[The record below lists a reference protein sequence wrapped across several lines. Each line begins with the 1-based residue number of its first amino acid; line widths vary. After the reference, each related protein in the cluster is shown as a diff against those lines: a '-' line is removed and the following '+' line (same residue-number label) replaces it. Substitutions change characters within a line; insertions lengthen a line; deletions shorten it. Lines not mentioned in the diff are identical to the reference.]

1 MVGIPVVTQSP
12 KHLLPY
18 FVVGSLL
25 LSIVWG
31 ASYWAVT
38 SEETQRYDQAE
49 LDAERAALRAAEY
62 VTLTLQY
69 ADSYLKT
76 AREFYHKD
84 GLSAVTEHL
93 ENVPLL
99 RSIVSHIT
107 IVDAQGMP
115 LLVSGHEIKPGT
127 TAKNRDYF
135 KFHQSGLADT
145 AYLSL
150 PREGQ
155 NSGKVLTRLARRINS
170 SDGTFE
176 GVIFSAIDTTRFH
189 DYFDALNLGPQGVAA
204 VIGMDKKVR
213 IYAGGSDE
221 GHGYADDDLNFDD
234 SMLWQEIVNNPVGLY
249 EAIEPLDDV
258 RRLSAYRR
266 LTSYPLAVVAGISL
280 EHISSGAVAY
290 QSTVYLTAGA
300 VSVLLVVLLVLM
312 FRDTRTAQELDRAQ
326 SGLQDEVA
334 ARTADLSIEIDERR
348 LVERALKDSEVRLR
362 GFAEASSDWF
372 WEMDEHCRFS
382 YFSNRFTE
390 VTGVPE
396 EALLGKTREETG
408 IPDVDPKL
416 WKQQLEDLASHR
428 SFRNFEHPR
437 EMPDGRTVH
446 LSISGRA
453 QFDEDGRFTGYLG
466 TGSDVTQKKTAEN
479 MIRSAN
485 QELERRVEERTQELR
500 QLNEQLREEDDKL
513 REILENSPVGIAIV
527 SHNADRSRL
536 AGDRLF
542 VNSAM
547 VRMFGAAD
555 HESFRTSQIDKSWVD
570 ESDWNAVDKIF
581 DAGKDLV
588 NFEIPRRRMDGSTW
602 WVSMNSRPIR
612 FNDQDCNIV
621 WHFDITERVEAEEQ
635 LRQAQKMEA
644 VGQLTGGVAHDFNN
658 LLAVVMGNADLLAP
672 ESDADA
678 SRIAAIIRAARRG
691 SDLTQ
696 RLLAFSRKQ
705 TLRPQAV
712 DLDALIGGMKEMLG
726 RTLGETIDIQTSFE
740 SGLWQA
746 NVDPSQLENAIL
758 NLTINARDAMPRGG
772 RLVIEANNASL
783 DEAYTQNN
791 PDVVPGKY
799 VMVAVSD
806 TGSGMTPDVVEHA
819 FEPFFTTKEVGEGSG
834 LGLSMIY
841 GFLKQSEG
849 HATIY
854 SELGHGTTI
863 RLYLPLVEGEAE
875 QAQDETI
882 TDTPG
887 ATGETILVV
896 EDDADVRELAVDV
909 LRHLKYEVMEAPDAK
924 TALSLLAKQ
933 SVSPHLMLSDVV
945 LPGGLSGPD
954 LAEKVK
960 RDFPNMKV
968 LFMSGYANRA
978 AQSSNLTEN
987 GAQLIDKPFRI
998 PELASKVREVLEG

>member
-1 MVGIPVVTQSP
+1 MVTQSP

-18 FVVGSLL
+18 LVVGSLL

-38 SEETQRYDQAE
+38 SEETQRYGQAE

-62 VTLTLQY
+62 VTVTLQY

-76 AREFYHKD
+76 ARALYQKN
-84 GLSAVTEHL
+84 GVSAVTEHL
-93 ENVPLL
+93 ESVPLL

-107 IVDAQGMP
+107 IINAQGTP

-127 TAKNRDYF
+127 TAKDRGYF
-135 KFHQSGLADT
+135 KFHESGLTDSV
-145 AYLSL
+145 YVSL
-150 PREGQ
+150 PKKGR
-155 NSGKVLTRLARRINS
+155 NSGKILTRLVRRLNA
-170 SDGTFE
+170 SDGAFG
-176 GVIFSAIDTTRFH
+176 GVIFSAIDTAQFH
-189 DYFDALNLGPQGVAA
+189 DYFQSLNLGPLSVAT
-204 VIGMDKKVR
+204 VVGMDKKVR
-213 IYAGGSDE
+213 VHARGSDQNHDYSYGE
-221 GHGYADDDLNFDD
+221 LDYDN
-234 SMLWQEIVNNPVGLY
+234 SMLWQKISNNPVGLY
-249 EAIEPLDDV
+249 EATEPLDDV

-300 VSVLLVVLLVLM
+300 VSVLLVILLVLM
-312 FRDTRTAQELDRAQ
+312 FRDTRTARELDRAQ

-362 GFAEASSDWF
+362 EFAEASSDWF

-408 IPDVDPKL
+408 IPDVDIKL
-416 WKQQLEDLASHR
+416 WEQQLDDLASHR

-500 QLNEQLREEDDKL
+500 RLNEQLREEDDKL

-581 DAGKDLV
+581 GAGKDLV
-588 NFEIPRRRMDGSTW
+588 NFEIQRRRMDGGTW

-678 SRIAAIIRAARRG
+678 SRIAAIIRATRRG

-712 DLDALIGGMKEMLG
+712 DLDALIGGMKEMLA
-726 RTLGETIDIQTSFE
+726 RTLGETIDIQTSFAA
-740 SGLWQA
+740 GLWQA

-758 NLTINARDAMPRGG
+758 NLTINARDAMPQGG
-772 RLVIEANNASL
+772 RLVIEASNASL
-783 DEAYTQNN
+783 DETYTQNN

-806 TGSGMTPDVVEHA
+806 TGSGMTPDIVEHA

-854 SELGHGTTI
+854 SEPGHGTTI

-896 EDDADVRELAVDV
+896 EDDVDVRELAVDV

-960 RDFPNMKV
+960 REFPNMKV

-998 PELASKVREVLEG
+998 PELASKVREVLDG